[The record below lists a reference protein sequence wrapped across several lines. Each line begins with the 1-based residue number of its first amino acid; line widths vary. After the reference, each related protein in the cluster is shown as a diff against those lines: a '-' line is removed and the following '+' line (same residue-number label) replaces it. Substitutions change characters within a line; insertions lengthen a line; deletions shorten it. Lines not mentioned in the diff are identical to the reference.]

1 MNKIGVNKMLKNS
14 FKLVV
19 LLAIAVGIVGLQ
31 SCGKKEKV
39 VVKSIEQIQKEQGVP
54 VKTLEITTQ
63 DLKLD
68 LKFLS
73 TLEGIRQATVASM
86 VGDKIEKFPYKLG
99 SAVREGQI
107 VCQFPTNNPALQF
120 EQAKVS
126 YENFSKTYER
136 MKALLAGGETSQQNF
151 DNIETQYL
159 VAKRNY
165 EALKQMLFVEAPISG
180 LIVEKFA
187 EEGNKVK
194 SGDKLFTI
202 AQMDRM
208 KAIFWVNDEE
218 LQYIKQ
224 GLPVTIEK
232 NNKIYNGRI
241 SEVALAQD
249 QMRKAFKIIAEFP
262 NPNRELKVGMT
273 VEVKL
278 DYYHNPNAIVI
289 PRSAI
294 SVIAGK
300 NYVYLADGDKAKAV
314 EISIG
319 KSVGENVEIIN
330 GLNVGDKL
338 IYQGVSLIA
347 NGTKISVQN

>member
-1 MNKIGVNKMLKNS
+1 MIKNYFKVLVIFAISIGIL
-14 FKLVV
+14 
-19 LLAIAVGIVGLQ
+19 GLQ

-54 VKTLEITTQ
+54 VRTMEISTQ
-63 DLKLD
+63 DLKLE

-86 VGDKIEKFPYKLG
+86 VGDKIEKFPFKVG

-120 EQAKVS
+120 EQAKVG
-126 YENFSKTYER
+126 YENFSKTYDR
-136 MKALLAGGETSQQNF
+136 MKALLAGGETSQQNY

-180 LIVEKFA
+180 LLVEKFA

-194 SGDKLFTI
+194 IGDKVFTI

-218 LQYIKQ
+218 LQYLKNRVA
-224 GLPVTIEK
+224 VTIEK
-232 NNKIYNGRI
+232 NDKTYNGRI

-262 NPNRELKVGMT
+262 NSNRDLKVGMT
-273 VEVKL
+273 VDVKL

-289 PRSAI
+289 PRSAVT
-294 SVIAGK
+294 VIGGK
-300 NYVYLADGDKAKAV
+300 SYVYLADGDKANAIEVTTGKA
-314 EISIG
+314 
-319 KSVGENVEIIN
+319 VGENIEIIS
-330 GLNVGDKL
+330 GLKTGDKL

>member
-1 MNKIGVNKMLKNS
+1 MIKNYFKVLVIFAISIGIL
-14 FKLVV
+14 
-19 LLAIAVGIVGLQ
+19 GLQ

-54 VKTLEITTQ
+54 VRTMEISTQ
-63 DLKLD
+63 DLKLE

-73 TLEGIRQATVASM
+73 TLEGIRQTTVASM
-86 VGDKIEKFPYKLG
+86 VGDKIEKFPFKVG
-99 SAVREGQI
+99 SAIREGQI

-120 EQAKVS
+120 EQAKVG
-126 YENFSKTYER
+126 YENFSKTYDR
-136 MKALLAGGETSQQNF
+136 MKALLAGGETSQQNY

-159 VAKRNY
+159 VSKRNY

-180 LIVEKFA
+180 LLVEKFA

-194 SGDKLFTI
+194 VGDKIFTI

-208 KAIFWVNDEE
+208 RAIFWVNDDE
-218 LQYIKQ
+218 LQYLKN
-224 GLPVTIEK
+224 GVAVTIEK
-232 NNKIYNGRI
+232 NDKTYNGRI

-262 NPNRELKVGMT
+262 NSNRDLKVGMT
-273 VEVKL
+273 VDVKL
-278 DYYHNPNAIVI
+278 DYYHNPNAVVI
-289 PRSAI
+289 PRSAVT
-294 SVIAGK
+294 VIGGK
-300 NYVYLADGDKAKAV
+300 SFVYLADGDKATAV
-314 EISIG
+314 EVTIG
-319 KSVGENVEIIN
+319 KAVGENTEIIT
-330 GLNVGDKL
+330 GLKVGGKL

>member
-1 MNKIGVNKMLKNS
+1 MFKNYLKV
-14 FKLVV
+14 LVIF
-19 LLAIAVGIVGLQ
+19 AASIAIVGLQ
-31 SCGKKEKV
+31 SCEKKEKV

-54 VKTLEITTQ
+54 VKTMDITTQ
-63 DLKLD
+63 ELKLD

-86 VGDKIEKFPYKLG
+86 VGDKIEKFPFKVG
-99 SAVREGQI
+99 SAIREGQI

-120 EQAKVS
+120 EQAKVG

-180 LIVEKFA
+180 LLVEKFA

-194 SGDKLFTI
+194 VGDKIFTI

-208 KAIFWVNDEE
+208 RAIFFVNDEE
-218 LQYIKQ
+218 LQYIKS
-224 GLPVTIEK
+224 GLAVTIEK
-232 NNKIYNGRI
+232 NDKVYNGRI
-241 SEVALAQD
+241 TEVALAQD

-262 NPNRELKVGMT
+262 NTNRELKVGMT
-273 VEVKL
+273 VDVKL
-278 DYYHNPNAIVI
+278 DYYKNPNAIVI
-289 PRSAI
+289 PRSAV

-300 NYVYLADGDKAKAV
+300 NYVYLADGDKATATEVSVGKA
-314 EISIG
+314 I
-319 KSVGENVEIIN
+319 GENVEIIN
-330 GLNVGDKL
+330 GLKPGDKL

-347 NGTKISVQN
+347 NGTKILVQN

>member
-1 MNKIGVNKMLKNS
+1 MFKNYLKLIA
-14 FKLVV
+14 F
-19 LLAIAVGIVGLQ
+19 LLFTFGIFSLQ

-39 VVKSIEQIQKEQGVP
+39 VVKSIEQIQKEQGIP
-54 VKTLEITTQ
+54 VKTMEIATQ

-73 TLEGIRQATVASM
+73 TLEGVRQATVTSL
-86 VGDKIEKFPYKLG
+86 VGDKIEKFPFKLG
-99 SAVREGQI
+99 SSVREGQI

-120 EQAKVS
+120 EQAKVG

-194 SGDKLFTI
+194 VGDKLFTI

-208 KAIFWVNDEE
+208 RAIFWVNDEE

-224 GLPVTIEK
+224 GIPVTVEK
-232 NNKIYNGRI
+232 NNKIFNGRI

-249 QMRKAFKIIAEFP
+249 QMRKAFKIVAEFP
-262 NPNRELKVGMT
+262 NPNLELKVGMT
-273 VEVKL
+273 VEIKL

-289 PRSAI
+289 PRSAV
-294 SVIAGK
+294 SVVAGK

-314 EISIG
+314 EVSIG
-319 KSVGENVEIIN
+319 KSIGENVEITN
-330 GLNVGDKL
+330 GLRSGDKL

>member
-1 MNKIGVNKMLKNS
+1 MFRNYLKLLTILT
-14 FKLVV
+14 LV
-19 LLAIAVGIVGLQ
+19 LTIAGLQ

-39 VVKSIEQIQKEQGVP
+39 EVKSIEQLQKEQGVP
-54 VKTLEITTQ
+54 VKIQEIATE

-73 TLEGIRQATVASM
+73 SLEGVRQAVVTAL
-86 VGDKIEKFPYKLG
+86 VGDKVEKFPYKIG
-99 SAVREGQI
+99 SSIREGQI
-107 VCQFPTNNPALQF
+107 VCQFPTSNPALQF
-120 EQAKVS
+120 EQAKVG
-126 YENFSKTYER
+126 YENISKTYER

-165 EALKQMLFVEAPISG
+165 EALKQMLYVEAPISG
-180 LIVEKFA
+180 LLVEKFV

-194 SGDKLFTI
+194 VGDKLFTI

-208 KAIFWVNDEE
+208 RAIFWVNDEE

-224 GLPVTIEK
+224 GAKVIIEK
-232 NNKIYNGRI
+232 NNKTYSGRI

-249 QMRKAFKIIAEFP
+249 QMRKAFKIVAEFP

-273 VEVKL
+273 VDVKL
-278 DYYHNPNAIVI
+278 DYYHNPQAIVI

-294 SVIAGK
+294 AVMQGK
-300 NYVYLADGDKAKAV
+300 NYVYLADGDKATATEV
-314 EISIG
+314 SIG
-319 KSVGENVEIIN
+319 KAIGENVEIIS

-347 NGTKISVQN
+347 NGTKILIQN

>member
-1 MNKIGVNKMLKNS
+1 MLKNYL
-14 FKLVV
+14 KILV
-19 LLAIAVGIVGLQ
+19 LLAISIAIVGLQ

-39 VVKSIEQIQKEQGVP
+39 VVKSIQEIQKEQGVP
-54 VKTLEITTQ
+54 VKTMEISIQ

-73 TLEGIRQATVASM
+73 TLEGIRQATVTSM
-86 VGDKIEKFPYKLG
+86 VGDKIEKFPFKVG
-99 SAVREGQI
+99 SPVREGQI

-120 EQAKVS
+120 EQAKVG
-126 YENFSKTYER
+126 YENILKTYER
-136 MKALLAGGETSQQNF
+136 MKALLAGGETSQQNY

-180 LIVEKFA
+180 LLVEKFA

-194 SGDKLFTI
+194 VGDKIFTI

-208 KAIFWVNDEE
+208 RAIFWVNDEE
-218 LQYIKQ
+218 LQYIKN
-224 GLPVTIEK
+224 GAAVTLEK
-232 NNKIYNGRI
+232 NDKIYNGRI

-262 NPNRELKVGMT
+262 NSNRELKVGMT
-273 VEVKL
+273 VDVKL
-278 DYYHNPNAIVI
+278 EYYHNPNAIVI

-294 SVIAGK
+294 TVIGGK
-300 NYVYLADGDKAKAV
+300 NYVYLADGEKASATEV
-314 EISIG
+314 SIG
-319 KSVGENVEIIN
+319 KAVGENIEIIN
-330 GLNVGDKL
+330 GLKAGDKL

-347 NGTKISVQN
+347 NGTKISIQN

>member
-1 MNKIGVNKMLKNS
+1 MFKNYLKIITLFV
-14 FKLVV
+14 
-19 LLAIAVGIVGLQ
+19 ITIGIVGLQ

-54 VKTLEITTQ
+54 VKIMDINTQ
-63 DLKLD
+63 ELKLD

-73 TLEGIRQATVASM
+73 TLEGIRQATVTSM
-86 VGDKIEKFPYKLG
+86 VGDKIEKFPFKVG
-99 SAVREGQI
+99 SSIREGQI

-120 EQAKVS
+120 EQAKVG

-151 DNIETQYL
+151 DNIEAQYL

-180 LIVEKFA
+180 LLVEKFA

-194 SGDKLFTI
+194 VGDKIFTI

-208 KAIFWVNDEE
+208 RAIFWVNDEE
-218 LQYIKQ
+218 LQYIKN
-224 GLPVTIEK
+224 GGVVTVEK
-232 NNKIYNGRI
+232 NDKTYTGRI

-273 VEVKL
+273 VDVKL

-289 PRSAI
+289 PRSAVT
-294 SVIAGK
+294 VIGGK
-300 NYVYLADGDKAKAV
+300 NYVYLADGDKSIATEV
-314 EISIG
+314 SIG
-319 KSVGENVEIIN
+319 KAVGENVEIIN
-330 GLNVGDKL
+330 GLKVGDKL

-347 NGTKISVQN
+347 NGTKISIQN